1 MKLRITTG
9 LSAGLLALAGLIW
22 IETPLVLC
30 LVVGFS
36 VIAAHEICHAVQMK
50 NRAMIAVSMAMA
62 ALLPPVLAY
71 WPAISGRLHIPA
83 LLLLLGYLLLLL
95 ALLLAR
101 FEETRCSHVLY
112 ALLASLL
119 VPGGLAA
126 IPMLRNFAPGKN
138 LAVWLLLFTLCGAWA
153 TDIFALFVGVKFG
166 KHKLAPKISP
176 KKTVEGAIG
185 GLAGCVLMNVGF
197 ALLFNRFF
205 LEQHRINLL
214 GVALLSLAAGVVS
227 MMGDLAAS
235 VLKRNHGVKDFGK
248 IFPGHGGVMD
258 CFDSLVLVT
267 PFVYALLQ
275 LQQSL
280 GLDILYRAIV

>member
-1 MKLRITTG
+1 MKVRITTG

-95 ALLLAR
+95 ALMLAQ
-101 FEETRCSHVLY
+101 FDKTRCSHVLY

-119 VPGGLAA
+119 VPGALAA
-126 IPMLRNFAPGKN
+126 IPMLRGFAPEKN
-138 LAVWLLLFTLCGAWA
+138 LAVWLLLFTLCGAWV

-166 KHKLAPKISP
+166 RHKLAPHISP
-176 KKTVEGAIG
+176 KKTVEGAVG
-185 GLAGCVLMNVGF
+185 GLVGCVLMNLGF

-205 LEQHRINLL
+205 LEQHKINLL

-258 CFDSLVLVT
+258 RFDSLVLVT

-275 LQQSL
+275 LQQNL
-280 GLDILYRAIV
+280 GLPILFGPAL